1 VTQRDRELER
11 DLVEVADLVEHRADD
26 VAHVGDAFFEMSLDL
41 LCVAGFDGYFKRLN
55 PAWTRTLGWTPEEL
69 ISRPTI
75 ELVHPDDRAGVL
87 AARGRLAEGA
97 PLRTLANRYLCKDGT
112 YRWLEWRS
120 VAHLDRGLV
129 YGAARDVTE
138 EVQAKE
144 QRDLL
149 QRQLMFADRMASVG
163 TLAAGAAHEIN
174 NPLAYVTANLDLVI
188 EELAALGGTAPTAAQ
203 LAEWTA
209 MAVEARE
216 GTERIRKIVR
226 GLTSFSRTDPERLR
240 VLDLTPT
247 VELACKLAFNEI
259 RQRARLVKDFGEIPR
274 VEADDS
280 QLGQVFLN
288 LLVNAAQAIPEG
300 ETEVNEIRVVTTT
313 DAQGRAVIEVRDT
326 GSGIPDHVIGRVF
339 DPFFTTK
346 PVGVGTGLGL
356 SICHNIVTRLGGEIT
371 LHRGD
376 GRGTIVRVVIP
387 AAAARSEPAPVAA
400 TTVLAPTKRR
410 RAVLIVD
417 DERAVG
423 VALGRALREH
433 DVTVVTSAKEAL
445 DLIVSK
451 RPFDVILSDLMMP
464 GMSGMDL
471 YDELAGRYPQVAE
484 RMVFI
489 TGGAF
494 TPDGIAFLERV
505 PNQRLE
511 KPFDA
516 ATVRT
521 LVQQFGERT

>member
-1 VTQRDRELER
+1 VTQRDLDREREL
-11 DLVEVADLVEHRADD
+11 VETVD
-26 VAHVGDAFFEMSLDL
+26 VVDVVDAFFEMSLDL
-41 LCVAGFDGYFKRLN
+41 LCVAGFDGYFKRVN
-55 PAWTRTLGWTPEEL
+55 PAWTRTLGWTADEL
-69 ISRPTI
+69 MSRPTI
-75 ELVHPDDRAGVL
+75 ELVHPEDRPNVL
-87 AARGRLAEGA
+87 AARGRLTEGQ
-97 PLRTLANRYLCKDGT
+97 PLHSLANRYLCKDGT

-120 VAHLDRGLV
+120 VGHLDRGLV
-129 YGAARDVTE
+129 YGAARDVTDE
-138 EVQAKE
+138 KQARE
-144 QRDLL
+144 QHDQL

-174 NPLAYVTANLDLVI
+174 NPLAYVAANLDLVI
-188 EELAALGGTAPTAAQ
+188 EELAALGGGGPTAEQ
-203 LAEWTA
+203 LTEWTA

-226 GLTSFSRTDPERLR
+226 GLTSFSRVNPERR
-240 VLDLTPT
+240 GVLDVTPT
-247 VELACKLAFNEI
+247 LELSCTLAFNEI
-259 RQRARLVKDFGEIPR
+259 RQRARLVKDFGEMPR

-300 ETEVNEIRVVTTT
+300 ETEANEIRVVTMT

-346 PVGVGTGLGL
+346 PIGLGTGLGL

-371 LHRGD
+371 VHRRE
-376 GRGTIVRVVIP
+376 GRGTIVRVVLP
-387 AAAARSEPAPVAA
+387 AAPARSEHAPVAA
-400 TTVLAPTKRR
+400 ATAPAPTKRR

-417 DERAVG
+417 DEPAVG

-433 DVTVVTSAKEAL
+433 DVTVVTSAQEAL
-445 DLIVSK
+445 DLVVSK
-451 RPFDVILSDLMMP
+451 RSFDVILSDLMMP

-471 YDELAGRYPQVAE
+471 YDELAGRCPQVVE

-494 TPDGIAFLERV
+494 TPAGIAFLERV
-505 PNQRLE
+505 PNLRLE